1 MTFKQLKDLL
11 NNIND
16 ENILKYDLEI
26 DVFHAGEGWE
36 SIELDVKLED
46 DVPIIDV
53 ADFEISRSE
62 VLSVIPDDCTILD
75 KDGEEID

>member
-26 DVFHAGEGWE
+26 DVFM
-36 SIELDVKLED
+36 LV
-46 DVPIIDV
+46 
-53 ADFEISRSE
+53 
-62 VLSVIPDDCTILD
+62 
-75 KDGEEID
+75 KDGNQ